1 MNTVKIFTTI
11 HLQLNQT
18 NVFEVVILSMA
29 YLLKYVFQKKPED
42 LNLRV
47 LSMITWIN
55 ESKTLAKHISCECK
69 CKFDG
74 RNSNSDQWWNN
85 RKCLCECKK
94 RNLYEKDYVWNPA
107 TCNCENVKYLAS
119 IMDDSVIMFDEIIEK
134 IVPTNIKWKRA
145 ACKTQHFYILFTILI
160 NYYSILDNC

>member
-47 LSMITWIN
+47 LSMIT
-55 ESKTLAKHISCECK
+55 
-69 CKFDG
+69 
-74 RNSNSDQWWNN
+74 
-85 RKCLCECKK
+85 
-94 RNLYEKDYVWNPA
+94 
-107 TCNCENVKYLAS
+107 
-119 IMDDSVIMFDEIIEK
+119 
-134 IVPTNIKWKRA
+134 
-145 ACKTQHFYILFTILI
+145 
-160 NYYSILDNC
+160 